1 MSIAERNIAE
11 LVTGVQFT
19 VDQTGK
25 VTAVV
30 LTPELWER
38 IVELLE
44 DSEDR
49 ELVRLMQERL
59 RQHPAASGALRWE
72 DVEQDWA

>member
-1 MSIAERNIAE
+1 MSIAELA
-11 LVTGVQFT
+11 TGVQFT

-49 ELVRLMQERL
+49 ELVRSMLEQL
-59 RQHPAASGALRWE
+59 QQHPAASGALRWE
-72 DVEQDWA
+72 DVEHEWA

>member
-1 MSIAERNIAE
+1 MSMTDIAAN
-11 LVTGVQFT
+11 VQFT
-19 VDQTGK
+19 VDRTGK

-49 ELVRLMQERL
+49 ELVRSLQARL
-59 RQHPAASGALRWE
+59 KQHPAASGALRWE

>member
-1 MSIAERNIAE
+1 MSMTDSAAD
-11 LVTGVQFT
+11 VQFT
-19 VDQTGK
+19 VDRTGK

-30 LTPELWER
+30 LTPELWAR

-49 ELVRLMQERL
+49 ELVRSLQERL
-59 RQHPAASGALRWE
+59 KQHPAAGGALRWE